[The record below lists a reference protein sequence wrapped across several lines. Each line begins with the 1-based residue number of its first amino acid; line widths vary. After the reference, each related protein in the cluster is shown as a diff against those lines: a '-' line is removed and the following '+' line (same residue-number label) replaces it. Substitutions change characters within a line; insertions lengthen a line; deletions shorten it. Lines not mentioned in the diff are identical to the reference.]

1 MSSPPM
7 PFLAVALDGEIKFE
21 TLSWFGSIARR
32 CGLDEERRRRGRM
45 VEALGKEP
53 FVLLDCRSVHHKII
67 IYAYFIDLL
76 YPK

>member
-1 MSSPPM
+1 M

-45 VEALGKEP
+45 VEALGKQP
-53 FVLLDCRSVHHKII
+53 FVLLDCRSVHHKIV